1 MTWAEGRN
9 ASLADAE
16 CPAGCRVPS
25 PNTLL
30 QRCEVLKVLESVDFG
45 KNVNPLAVPM
55 STRGSAPKLNDYP
68 LGYAKGHESH
78 DSTRCNA
85 RGRETGQEPWRVVL
99 KLHLGDDPGEGTL
112 RGHSNFNGFDEATPG
127 TALFE
132 PTDADYL
139 PLRGLAAVRQPG
151 PEIIVW
157 KLGGSATDGE

>member
-1 MTWAEGRN
+1 MNGWRSLTRLPSASLSWAEGRN

-78 DSTRCNA
+78 DSTPMQCPRPRDRARALA
-85 RGRETGQEPWRVVL
+85 RGTQTP
-99 KLHLGDDPGEGTL
+99 PG
-112 RGHSNFNGFDEATPG
+112 
-127 TALFE
+127 
-132 PTDADYL
+132 
-139 PLRGLAAVRQPG
+139 
-151 PEIIVW
+151 
-157 KLGGSATDGE
+157 

>member
-1 MTWAEGRN
+1 MPAAARPGKSPGAWYSNSTW
-9 ASLADAE
+9 
-16 CPAGCRVPS
+16 V
-25 PNTLL
+25 
-30 QRCEVLKVLESVDFG
+30 
-45 KNVNPLAVPM
+45 M
-55 STRGSAPKLNDYP
+55 
-68 LGYAKGHESH
+68 
-78 DSTRCNA
+78 
-85 RGRETGQEPWRVVL
+85 
-99 KLHLGDDPGEGTL
+99 DPGEGTL

>member
-1 MTWAEGRN
+1 
-9 ASLADAE
+9 
-16 CPAGCRVPS
+16 
-25 PNTLL
+25 
-30 QRCEVLKVLESVDFG
+30 
-45 KNVNPLAVPM
+45 M

-132 PTDADYL
+132 PTDANYL

-151 PEIIVW
+151 PDIIVW
-157 KLGGSATDGE
+157 KLGWSATDGE

>member
-1 MTWAEGRN
+1 MRKATKATT
-9 ASLADAE
+9 AL
-16 CPAGCRVPS
+16 
-25 PNTLL
+25 
-30 QRCEVLKVLESVDFG
+30 
-45 KNVNPLAVPM
+45 
-55 STRGSAPKLNDYP
+55 
-68 LGYAKGHESH
+68 
-78 DSTRCNA
+78 RCNA

-157 KLGGSATDGE
+157 KLGSSATDGE